1 MNKRVFESAD
11 SGDGINL
18 YEINGD
24 LNLVE
29 KRGESFKI
37 SG

>member
-1 MNKRVFESAD
+1 MNKRVFVSVD
-11 SGDGINL
+11 DRDGINL

-24 LNLVE
+24 LITAN
-29 KRGESFKI
+29 KRAGFKI

>member
-1 MNKRVFESAD
+1 MNKKLFASAD

-18 YEINGD
+18 YLIKGD
-24 LNLVE
+24 LSLVD
-29 KRGESFKI
+29 KIGGGFNI